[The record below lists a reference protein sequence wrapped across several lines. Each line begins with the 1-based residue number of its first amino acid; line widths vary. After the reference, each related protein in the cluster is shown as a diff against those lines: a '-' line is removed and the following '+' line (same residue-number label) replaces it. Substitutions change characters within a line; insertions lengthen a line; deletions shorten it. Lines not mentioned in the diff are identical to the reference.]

1 MVASWVVV
9 GLLFSAFS
17 VSTLGAAF
25 SIFGLRDLF
34 SGAALSVILMA
45 SALELAKFTLA
56 AYLHQRWYVL
66 NKIFKGYLVGAVAV
80 LSIITSMGIYGH
92 LSNAY
97 QSASSVLEG
106 EQIKLSALQGQLERH
121 NAEIARLNRT
131 IDEIPA
137 SRVTKRM
144 EARKEIEPAIAEMN
158 RSVATVSSQIDA
170 SNLKVLEVKMKVGP
184 LIYISKAFKVD
195 IDNVVKYL
203 ILLLVLVFDPLA
215 ISLVIASSEALQA
228 RGRKEAQPSHA
239 FAPTIVPEVQTP
251 PAQPPVTLVPPPD
264 GQVVHM
270 RFASEPKEQPKVS
283 KDEKAV

>member
-1 MVASWVVV
+1 MVATWVII
-9 GLLFSAFS
+9 GLIVSAFA

-34 SGAALSVILMA
+34 SGAAISVILMA

-56 AYLHQRWYVL
+56 AYLHQRWHSINMV
-66 NKIFKGYLVGAVAV
+66 FKGYLVGAVAV
-80 LSIITSMGIYGH
+80 LSIITSLGIYGH

-97 QSASSVLEG
+97 QSASAVLEG
-106 EQIKLSALQGQLERH
+106 EQLKLAALQGQLERH
-121 NAEIARLNRT
+121 NAEIGRLNRT

-137 SRVTKRM
+137 SRVTKRI
-144 EARKEIEPAIAEMN
+144 EARKEIEPAIAELN
-158 RSVATVSSQIDA
+158 KNVATVSSQIDA

-215 ISLVIASSEALQA
+215 ISLVIASSEALQVRA
-228 RGRKEAQPSHA
+228 NKDPKKDPQATTTQQPLA
-239 FAPTIVPEVQTP
+239 VVPPQPEVA
-251 PAQPPVTLVPPPD
+251 AQEQLAPVIPE

-270 RFASEPKEQPKVS
+270 RFAPE

>member
-1 MVASWVVV
+1 MVATWVVL
-9 GLLFSAFS
+9 GLIISAIS
-17 VSTLGAAF
+17 VSVLGAAF

-34 SGAALSVILMA
+34 SGAAISVILMA

-56 AYLHQRWYVL
+56 AYLHQRWQAL
-66 NKIFKGYLVGAVAV
+66 NTIFKSYLVGAVAV

-97 QSASSVLEG
+97 QSASAVLEG
-106 EQIKLSALQGQLERH
+106 EQLKLSALQGQLDRH
-121 NAEIARLNRT
+121 NNEITRLNRT

-144 EARKEIEPAIAEMN
+144 EARKEIEPAIAELN
-158 RSVATVSSQIDA
+158 KNIATVSGQIDA

-228 RGRKEAQPSHA
+228 RARKESSVVATQTATPQPTVAAEPS
-239 FAPTIVPEVQTP
+239 APLAVVP
-251 PAQPPVTLVPPPD
+251 PAD

-270 RFASEPKEQPKVS
+270 RFVPE

>member
-1 MVASWVVV
+1 MVATWVVL
-9 GLLFSAFS
+9 GLIISAIS

-34 SGAALSVILMA
+34 SGAAISVILMA

-56 AYLHQRWYVL
+56 AYLHQRWKAL
-66 NKIFKGYLVGAVAV
+66 NTIFKAYLVGAVAV

-97 QSASSVLEG
+97 QSASAVLEA
-106 EQIKLSALQGQLERH
+106 EQLKLTALQGQLERH
-121 NAEIARLNRT
+121 NNEITRLNRT

-137 SRVTKRM
+137 TRITKRM
-144 EARKEIEPAIAEMN
+144 EARKEIEPALAELN
-158 RSVATVSSQIDA
+158 KNVATVAGQIDA
-170 SNLKVLEVKMKVGP
+170 SNLKVLDVKMKVGP

-215 ISLVIASSEALQA
+215 ISLVIASSEALEA
-228 RGRKEAQPSHA
+228 RSRKDKSPVAATTAAAAPGAPQAQPA
-239 FAPTIVPEVQTP
+239 APLAVV
-251 PAQPPVTLVPPPD
+251 APVD
-264 GQVVHM
+264 GQVIHM
-270 RFASEPKEQPKVS
+270 RFAPE

>member
-1 MVASWVVV
+1 MVSTWIVI
-9 GLLFSAFS
+9 GLIISAIA

-34 SGAALSVILMA
+34 SGAAMSVILMA

-56 AYLHQRWYVL
+56 AYLHQRWTAL
-66 NKIFKGYLVGAVAV
+66 NTVFKAYLVGAVAV
-80 LSIITSMGIYGH
+80 LSIVTSLGIYGH

-97 QSASSVLEG
+97 QSASAVLEG
-106 EQIKLSALQGQLERH
+106 EQLKLAALQGQLDRH
-121 NAEIARLNRT
+121 NNEINRLNRS

-144 EARKEIEPAIAEMN
+144 EARKEIEPAIAELN
-158 RSVATVSSQIDA
+158 KNVSTVASQIDA

-184 LIYISKAFKVD
+184 LIYISKAFNVD

-215 ISLVIASSEALQA
+215 ISLVIATSEALQA
-228 RGRKEAQPSHA
+228 RARKETQPSTQLSVVQPE
-239 FAPTIVPEVQTP
+239 APPI
-251 PAQPPVTLVPPPD
+251 D

-270 RFASEPKEQPKVS
+270 RFAPKS

>member
-1 MVASWVVV
+1 MVATWVVL
-9 GLLFSAFS
+9 GLIISAIS

-56 AYLHQRWYVL
+56 AYLHQRWQNL
-66 NKIFKGYLVGAVAV
+66 NVIFKSYLVGAVAI

-97 QSASSVLEG
+97 QSASAVLEA
-106 EQIKLSALQGQLERH
+106 EQLKLAALQSQLDRH
-121 NAEIARLNRT
+121 TNEITRLNHT

-137 SRVTKRM
+137 SRVTKRI
-144 EARKEIEPAIAEMN
+144 EARKEIEPAIAELN
-158 RSVATVSSQIDA
+158 KNVATVAGQIDL
-170 SNLKVLEVKMKVGP
+170 SNLKVLEVKQKVGP

-215 ISLVIASSEALQA
+215 ISLVIASSEAMLA
-228 RGRKEAQPSHA
+228 RSRKDTVAQPVVA
-239 FAPTIVPEVQTP
+239 ANAPTPLT
-251 PAQPPVTLVPPPD
+251 AVPPIPVD

-270 RFASEPKEQPKVS
+270 RFAPES